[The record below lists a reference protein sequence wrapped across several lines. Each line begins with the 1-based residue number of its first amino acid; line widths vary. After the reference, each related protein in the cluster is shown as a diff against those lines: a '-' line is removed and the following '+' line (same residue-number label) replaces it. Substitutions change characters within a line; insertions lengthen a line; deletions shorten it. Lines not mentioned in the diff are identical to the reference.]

1 MRAVWRC
8 CVCLLL
14 SFVGPRRGLERNKS
28 RGKGFVGRLEAWR
41 EQMERKW
48 QSGNGEALLGGTVSE
63 EAKFA
68 LDPALCE
75 QNTPDFPSWQ

>member
-1 MRAVWRC
+1 
-8 CVCLLL
+8 
-14 SFVGPRRGLERNKS
+14 
-28 RGKGFVGRLEAWR
+28 
-41 EQMERKW
+41 MERKW
-48 QSGNGEALLGGTVSE
+48 QSGNGEALPGGTVSE